1 MKPDENIEGIEIL
14 PNMQMFMQRME
25 EDVEMSGNI
34 LYGEK
39 NRSDK
44 WKCMEIAR
52 KVFKLICYDINCL
65 KIVIKNWAK
74 FI

>member
-25 EDVEMSGNI
+25 EEVEKSGNI

-39 NRSDK
+39 NRTSGNV
-44 WKCMEIAR
+44 WKLLG
-52 KVFKLICYDINCL
+52 KSLN
-65 KIVIKNWAK
+65 
-74 FI
+74 